1 MKKELYYMMFLFL
14 LMAFL
19 PACNAQD
26 AYRIEGHAEGF
37 ADGSKVSLIM
47 AATHKDEKPTA
58 ETTITNGVFSFDGEV
73 AGPRLYLLRI
83 IEPSGCSGART
94 FMLENAEIQISV
106 IKGKQLSGE
115 YMEFAAF
122 EVEGSASDKTFREK
136 MTVRDRLNE
145 IYEDNQRKHREIMD
159 KVNAAQTKGEQDVV
173 RKLMASEGYKAALK
187 DDSLFFNTV
196 EESMFSLF
204 QENKDS
210 FWGPLLVLA
219 NMSYVPTND
228 PRYMELYNSFS
239 DEAKNSFY
247 GQILKKQLFVKSLKG
262 EHVFE
267 FVLPDKDGKLWKQS
281 ELGKGKKLLLID
293 FWASWC
299 SPCRKSIPT
308 LKEIYKEFTEKG
320 LEIVSIS
327 IDKDKED
334 WLKAVEEEQFPWFSL
349 WDTQNVF
356 SDKFN
361 GKAVPTFILVDEKGV
376 VLDDTV
382 MIQNL
387 RQKIES
393 VL

>member
-1 MKKELYYMMFLFL
+1 MKKELYYMISLFFLVS
-14 LMAFL
+14 FL

-26 AYRIEGHAEGF
+26 AYRIEGRAEGF
-37 ADGSKVSLIM
+37 ADGSKVSL
-47 AATHKDEKPTA
+47 AVTATHKDEKPTA
-58 ETTITNGVFSFDGEV
+58 ETTIANGVFSFEGQIEE
-73 AGPRLYLLRI
+73 PKLYLLRI
-83 IEPSGCSGART
+83 TEPSGCSGENT
-94 FMLENAEIQISV
+94 FMLENAEIQIV
-106 IKGKQLSGE
+106 VTKGKQLNAE

-122 EVEGSASDKTFREK
+122 KVEGSASDKTFREK
-136 MTVRDRLNE
+136 MVVRDRLNK
-145 IYEDNQRKHREIMD
+145 IYEDNQVKHEEILRKVDEAYN
-159 KVNAAQTKGEQDVV
+159 VNDQKAIQELTSSAA
-173 RKLMASEGYKAALK
+173 YKASLK

-196 EESMFSLF
+196 EESMYSLF
-204 QENKDS
+204 QENSDS

-219 NMSYVPTND
+219 NLNYVPTND
-228 PRYMELYNSFS
+228 SRYMELYNSFS

-247 GQILKKQLFVKSLKG
+247 GQILKEQLFVKSLKG
-262 EHVFE
+262 EPMPE
-267 FVLPDKDGKLWKQS
+267 FTLPDKDGKLWEQS

-334 WLKAVEEEQFPWFSL
+334 WLKAVEEEQFPWVSL

>member
-1 MKKELYYMMFLFL
+1 MVFLFL
-14 LMAFL
+14 LVSFL
-19 PACNAQD
+19 PACNAQSV
-26 AYRIEGHAEGF
+26 YRVEGHAEGF
-37 ADGSKVSLIM
+37 ADGSKVSLIV

-73 AGPRLYLLRI
+73 AEPRLYSLI
-83 IEPSGCSGART
+83 IREPSGCFGAHT
-94 FMLENAEIQISV
+94 FMLENAEMQISV
-106 IKGKQLSGE
+106 TKGKQLSAE
-115 YMEFAAF
+115 YMDFVEF

-136 MTVRDRLNE
+136 MVVRDRLDK
-145 IYEDNQRKHREIMD
+145 IYEDNQIKHGEIMD

-173 RKLMASEGYKAALK
+173 RKLMASEEYKAALK

-196 EESMFSLF
+196 EEAMFSLF
-204 QENKDS
+204 KENSDS
-210 FWGPLLVLA
+210 FWGPLLLLA
-219 NMSYVPTND
+219 NMNYIPTND
-228 PRYMELYNSFS
+228 PRFVELYNSFS
-239 DEAKNSFY
+239 SEAQNSFY
-247 GQILKKQLFVKSLKG
+247 GQILKEQLFVKSLKG
-262 EHVFE
+262 ESMPE
-267 FVLPDKDGKLWKQS
+267 FVLPDKDGKLWEQS
-281 ELGKGKKLLLID
+281 ELGKGKKLFLID

-308 LKEIYKEFTEKG
+308 LKEIYKEFSEKG

-361 GKAVPTFILVDEKGV
+361 GKAIPMFILVDENGI
-376 VLDDTV
+376 VLDDMLT
-382 MIQNL
+382 IQNL
-387 RQKIES
+387 EQKIEA